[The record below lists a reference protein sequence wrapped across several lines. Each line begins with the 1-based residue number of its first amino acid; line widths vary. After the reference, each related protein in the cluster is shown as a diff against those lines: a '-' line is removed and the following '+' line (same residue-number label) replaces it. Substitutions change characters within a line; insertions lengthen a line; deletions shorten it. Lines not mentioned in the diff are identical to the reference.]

1 MYVGIVSKCVF
12 SFSRLWVLRGEGGSE
27 ANCAIAYLDSR
38 YVSYGICICL
48 FAYVVCVLCAGTEA
62 GLTRTLLAA

>member
-1 MYVGIVSKCVF
+1 MRFQLF
-12 SFSRLWVLRGEGGSE
+12 SFVGAAWGGGSE